1 VLGRVKGESGYSL
14 IELLVTMS
22 ILSVV
27 VGGLTALFVQG
38 SNAEVDM
45 NRRFQAQQSAR
56 VAMDKLRREVH
67 CASAITPS
75 GASASVALTL
85 AATCPTSGGAAITAR
100 WCALQMPSPA
110 PTGRFGLYRETGASC
125 TTTSGVLW
133 AEYLTSSAVF
143 NFTVQSTSS
152 LGSLSVDLNINTKP
166 AMAMETF
173 ELKDS
178 LVLRNSTRT
187 CITGSPSPP
196 C

>member
-1 VLGRVKGESGYSL
+1 MLPRRLSSERGYSL

-27 VGGLTALFVQG
+27 VGGLTTLFVQG
-38 SNAEVDM
+38 SNAEIDM
-45 NRRFQAQQSAR
+45 NRRFQAQQGAR
-56 VAMDKLRREVH
+56 VAMDKIRREVH
-67 CASAITPS
+67 C
-75 GASASVALTL
+75 ASASVALTL
-85 AATCPTSGGAAITAR
+85 AATCPTSGGSAITAR

-125 TTTSGVLW
+125 TTTNGVLW

-143 NFTVQSTSS
+143 NFTVQSTNS

-166 AMAMETF
+166 SMAMETF